1 MSKHKYLFNPDSLSY
16 HRAVPTLKKRIVRI
30 AAIVITAAI
39 ISTIYYTIYSFFFD
53 TPIEKKL
60 KHENKLLV
68 KQYKE
73 LDGRFDRLQRVINDL
88 QLRDQN
94 IYRVIFEAEPYKD
107 SVFLA
112 GGNFALRID
121 EIEGKDNNE
130 LIEQSKLAI
139 EKVSQNK
146 VPVNRALIKRIGAI
160 AQRKADSIRFIPS
173 IIPLE
178 QKDIRQLA
186 APMGIRIHPF
196 YKTLKEH
203 NGVDFA
209 APSGSPVLAAADGVV
224 VRTDSRRSS
233 GNSIL
238 VNHGNGYSTFYAHLG
253 KVMVRNGQRV
263 KKGSTIGT
271 VGSSGMSVAPHLH
284 YEVVKNN
291 RPVNPVHFFFADI
304 SASDYHKLIQKVSRS
319 GQSLD

>member
-1 MSKHKYLFNPDSLSY
+1 MSKHKYLFNPESLNY
-16 HRAVPTLKKRIVRI
+16 QKVGTTLKKRIVR
-30 AAIVITAAI
+30 AAVILVTAAV
-39 ISTIYYTIYSFFFD
+39 ISTIYYTVYSFFFD
-53 TPIEKKL
+53 TPVEKKL
-60 KHENKLLV
+60 KHENKLLS
-68 KQYKE
+68 KQYRE
-73 LDGRFDRLQRVINDL
+73 LDKRFDKLQRVLGDL
-88 QLRDQN
+88 QTRDQN

-112 GGNFALRID
+112 GGNYALRIE

-130 LIEQSKLAI
+130 LIEQSQATLASVNA
-139 EKVSQNK
+139 KQ
-146 VPVNRALIKRIGAI
+146 VPIDLALLKRVEAI
-160 AQRKADSIRFIPS
+160 SHAKSDAIRFIPS

-196 YKTLKEH
+196 YKTLKPH
-203 NGVDFA
+203 DGVDFA
-209 APSGSPVLAAADGVV
+209 SPAGSPVLAAADGVV
-224 VRTDSRRSS
+224 AKTDSRRSS

-238 VNHGNGYSTFYAHLG
+238 INHTNGYSTFYAHLG
-253 KVMVRNGQRV
+253 KIGVRNGQRI
-263 KKGSTIGT
+263 KKGMVIGT

-284 YEVVKNN
+284 YEVLKNN

-304 SASDYHKLIQKVSRS
+304 SPTDYHKLIQKVSQS